1 MYRVCVSG
9 CSVCQYRFVGVRIS
23 INMSPQVSLQVGTKL
38 DGGRKEGEAN
48 GEQFPAPANTFTKG
62 REEK

>member
-1 MYRVCVSG
+1 M
-9 CSVCQYRFVGVRIS
+9 SVCQYRFVGVRIS

-48 GEQFPAPANTFTKG
+48 GEHTVPSPGEYFH
-62 REEK
+62 